1 MRHLPLNAKI
11 ATTAK
16 KGLALRA
23 LRPLRSSSV
32 GLALTL
38 LAAVPAAAQTDAA
51 ALSPMETAV
60 GCAAPVSADDPSPQA
75 LRVIGGP
82 GHQARGPFRPPRL
95 PGDRRGDRARVPR
108 P

>member
-75 LRVIGGP
+75 LRVIGGADHR
-82 GHQARGPFRPPRL
+82 GGALFRARGPPGVGGGAPP
-95 PGDRRGDRARVPR
+95 PGPL
-108 P
+108 